1 MKNWIDTLRQFQSL
15 LKRAAIPSVYL
26 LLGAL
31 PIEAELHKRQLSF
44 LYILLSAENVK
55 FKRIIERQLCENFDN
70 KDSFFYCIIEVLFM
84 YNLPSILHL
93 QKNLPKKLQWKKMIM
108 TSISSYWNELLLNQA
123 HSTMSSLKYLSKDN
137 LRIGNPHSIYRTV
150 KPSIMDVRKCIIKT
164 CMITRTYTLQADR
177 HKFNRYEVEP
187 LCQLCNIESEDL
199 PHMLTTCVTFVD
211 IRNALYI
218 PIKHRVINLIGPRK
232 WNEMFNNRL
241 SITKLILDC
250 SNFTEELGNQQNID
264 EIETLCRNYS
274 YKLHNKILE
283 VVKMVADT

>member
-1 MKNWIDTLRQFQSL
+1 MDLKFWHSKPEILKNWIDTLRQFQSL
-15 LKRAAIPSVYL
+15 LKQAAIPSVYL

-55 FKRIIERQLCENFDN
+55 FKRIIERQLCENFDT
-70 KDSFFYCIIEVLFM
+70 KDSFFYRIIEVLFM

-150 KPSIMDVRKCIIKT
+150 KPSIMDVRKCMIKT
-164 CMITRTYTLQADR
+164 CMVTRTYTLQAD
-177 HKFNRYEVEP
+177 K
-187 LCQLCNIESEDL
+187 
-199 PHMLTTCVTFVD
+199 T
-211 IRNALYI
+211 
-218 PIKHRVINLIGPRK
+218 
-232 WNEMFNNRL
+232 
-241 SITKLILDC
+241 
-250 SNFTEELGNQQNID
+250 
-264 EIETLCRNYS
+264 
-274 YKLHNKILE
+274 
-283 VVKMVADT
+283 